1 MLNLYVGA
9 IICPRRCSVSVNYN
23 HDQIRAALALTD
35 PAISAYLDL
44 QTGSVVHINET
55 DTSPENEKL
64 RNAVMESYGER
75 YRYIS
80 GGNPAADA
88 AAVTAW
94 MEGEGL

>member
-1 MLNLYVGA
+1 M
-9 IICPRRCSVSVNYN
+9 SVNYN

-44 QTGSVVHINET
+44 QTGNVVQINET
-55 DTSPENEKL
+55 DTSPENEQL

-75 YRYIS
+75 YRYIA
-80 GGNPAADA
+80 GGNPSADA
-88 AAVTAW
+88 AAVTVW

>member
-1 MLNLYVGA
+1 M
-9 IICPRRCSVSVNYN
+9 SVNYN

-44 QTGSVVHINET
+44 QTGNVVHINET
-55 DTSPENEKL
+55 DTSPENEQL
-64 RNAVMESYGER
+64 RNTVMESYGER

-80 GGNPAADA
+80 GGNPSADA
-88 AAVTAW
+88 ASVTSW